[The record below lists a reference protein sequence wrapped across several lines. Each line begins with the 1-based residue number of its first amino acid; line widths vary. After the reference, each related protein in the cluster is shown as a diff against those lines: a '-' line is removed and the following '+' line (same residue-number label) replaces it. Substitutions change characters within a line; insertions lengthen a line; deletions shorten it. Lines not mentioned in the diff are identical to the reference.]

1 MAEKTMMEILR
12 TECPGAADALGVF
25 FAALVAQPALDEKTK
40 QLVYVAAAAAAGHV
54 RGVPA
59 HVARLRALGATRR
72 EVLEALLMTGAPCS
86 NSRAA
91 DRQRSGPWAVPK
103 WSAILAVAVDLR
115 EQVMDVPPSGQRPPL
130 PNRSRSAPSFWVACF
145 TGGRHCG

>member
-1 MAEKTMMEILR
+1 MAEKTMMEVLR
-12 TECPGAADALGVF
+12 AECPGAADALGAF

-72 EVLEALLMTGAPCS
+72 ARGALDD
-86 NSRAA
+86 AA
-91 DRQRSGPWAVPK
+91 RGRLRPALAVP
-103 WSAILAVAVDLR
+103 AGGDGGLRRLA
-115 EQVMDVPPSGQRPPL
+115 S
-130 PNRSRSAPSFWVACF
+130 
-145 TGGRHCG
+145 